1 MEQRFNERRSK
12 IRIRNAL
19 KNSHKAESHK
29 VESKRLYDFRPST
42 LRLQRMEE
50 IINKVANSALEV
62 FDLEDYYPKGM
73 RVQID
78 ISQWLLEGFLL
89 KEKDFREHLKNH
101 DWSQYQDQYVAVY
114 CSTDAIIPAWA
125 LILVGVHLA
134 PFAKKVVNGTIEDLD
149 ASLYEELLSK
159 IDYSVYKGKPVIVKG
174 CSRKPVPMRAYI
186 LATNYLQPFA
196 RSIMYGEACSAVP
209 LYKESKK

>member
-1 MEQRFNERRSK
+1 
-12 IRIRNAL
+12 
-19 KNSHKAESHK
+19 
-29 VESKRLYDFRPST
+29 
-42 LRLQRMEE
+42 MEE

-89 KEKDFREHLKNH
+89 KEKDFREYLKNH
-101 DWSQYQDQYVAVY
+101 DWSQYQDQYVAVH

-125 LILVGVHLA
+125 LILVSVHLV

-149 ASLYEELLSK
+149 ASLYEEILSK
-159 IDYSVYKGKPVIVKG
+159 IDYSIYKGKPVIVKG

>member
-19 KNSHKAESHK
+19 KN
-29 VESKRLYDFRPST
+29 VSKFQVSSFT
-42 LRLQRMEE
+42 LLNLKPENLTKFLMEE

-101 DWSQYQDQYVAVY
+101 DWSQYQDQYVAVH

-125 LILVGVHLA
+125 LILVAVQLA

-149 ASLYEELLSK
+149 ASLYEEILPA
-159 IDYSVYKGKPVIVKG
+159 IDYSAYQNKPVIVKG
-174 CSRKPVPMRAYI
+174 CSKKPVPMRAYI
-186 LATNYLQPFA
+186 LATTYLQPYA